1 MSGAMS
7 AVTGLFG
14 GNNTLR
20 APSPAAPKKPAA
32 TEAMALRAQNDGQRA
47 TAGGLEE
54 FDNEADTLGSP
65 KRRSGASRALLG

>member
-1 MSGAMS
+1 MSGGGMFS
-7 AVTGLFG
+7 SLFG
-14 GNNTLR
+14 GSGGGMSALMRPPT
-20 APSPAAPKKPAA
+20 PAKKTA
-32 TEAMALRAQNDGQRA
+32 EAMALRAQSDGQRA